1 MKKWIASIAMGATLF
16 GISFTSVAAEEYEIV
31 KGDNLWNIAMENE
44 TTVEYLVDVNNLET
58 TIIQPKQKIIID
70 HIYTVEKGDTLSSVA
85 EEHDIEIKDVKEWND
100 LQSNILNVGQ
110 ELTVYDLD
118 LDPTERE
125 ELRAKSKPQ
134 EEKKTTP
141 KTTETVTKEAEV
153 TTSKKEEK
161 ATPKKEEKATPKK
174 AETAS
179 AEDQSEGKTISVEAT
194 AYTAK
199 CEGCSGIT
207 YTGVDLNSNPNAKVI
222 AVDPS
227 VIPLGT
233 EVYVE
238 GYGHAVAEDI
248 GGAIKGNRIDI
259 HVPTKEEAYNWG
271 RRTVEVTIL
280 D

>member
-1 MKKWIASIAMGATLF
+1 MVNVRLLRRNLRMKKMIASIAMGATLF

-31 KGDNLWNIAMENE
+31 KGDNLWNIALEND

-85 EEHDIEIKDVKEWND
+85 KEHDIKIKDVKEWND
-100 LQSNILNVGQ
+100 LQSNILEVAQ
-110 ELTVYDLD
+110 ELIVYDID
-118 LDPTERE
+118 LDPKERE

-134 EEKKTTP
+134 EEK
-141 KTTETVTKEAEV
+141 EI
-153 TTSKKEEK
+153 TSKKTK
-161 ATPKKEEKATPKK
+161 TATSKEVEVATPKK
-174 AETAS
+174 AETTS
-179 AEDQSEGKTISVEAT
+179 TEDQSEGKTISVEAT

-199 CEGCSGIT
+199 CDGCSGVT

-233 EVYVE
+233 KVYVE

-259 HVPTKEEAYNWG
+259 HVPTKQEAYNWG

>member
-141 KTTETVTKEAEV
+141 KTTETATKEAEV
-153 TTSKKEEK
+153 ATS
-161 ATPKKEEKATPKK
+161 KKEEKATPKK

-259 HVPTKEEAYNWG
+259 HVPTKEEAYSWG

>member
-1 MKKWIASIAMGATLF
+1 MKKIIAFIAMGAVSL
-16 GISFTSVAAEEYEIV
+16 GIGITSVAAEEYEIV
-31 KGDNLWNIAMENE
+31 KGDNLWNIAMDND

-70 HIYTVEKGDTLSSVA
+70 HIYTVEKGDTLKGIA
-85 EEHDIEIKDVKEWND
+85 EEYDIHVKDIKEWND
-100 LQSNILNVGQ
+100 LDSNELKIGQ

-118 LDPTERE
+118 LDPSERK
-125 ELRAKSKPQ
+125 ELKAKSEPQ
-134 EEKKTTP
+134 VEEKTIQSNEQKKVSKASSEP
-141 KTTETVTKEAEV
+141 KPE
-153 TTSKKEEK
+153 
-161 ATPKKEEKATPKK
+161 PK
-174 AETAS
+174 
-179 AEDQSEGKTISVEAT
+179 SEGKTISVEAT

-199 CEGCSGIT
+199 CDGCSGIT
-207 YTGVDLNSNPNAKVI
+207 YTGVDLNKNPNAKVI

-238 GYGHAVAEDI
+238 GYGNAIAADI

-259 HVPTKEEAYNWG
+259 HVPTKDEAFSWG

-280 D
+280 N

>member
-31 KGDNLWNIAMENE
+31 KGDNLWNIAMEND

-141 KTTETVTKEAEV
+141 KTTETATTEKAEV
-153 TTSKKEEK
+153 T
-161 ATPKKEEKATPKK
+161 APKKEEKATPKK
-174 AETAS
+174 AETTS
-179 AEDQSEGKTISVEAT
+179 TEDQAEGKTISVEAT